1 MEFVIEKWISFNVV
15 SIYTCLIF
23 FEKIVDCKWTNN
35 NFYDNDNY
43 KYTLLLIIIIFQ
55 LLPMTAKLVNVIIHT
70 THKRWTGVKG
80 CASGTVA
87 IDNHWCS
94 SIKLLQNILKKVYS
108 LVLKVVQQVT
118 FSFVFWSRAASR
130 SCNEASNKNMP
141 RFTSMGTSVPSKSSG
156 PKKCIKKATQEQCS
170 WKVER
175 S

>member
-1 MEFVIEKWISFNVV
+1 
-15 SIYTCLIF
+15 
-23 FEKIVDCKWTNN
+23 
-35 NFYDNDNY
+35 
-43 KYTLLLIIIIFQ
+43 
-55 LLPMTAKLVNVIIHT
+55 MTAKLVNVIIHT

-108 LVLKVVQQVT
+108 LVLNVVQHVT

-170 WKVER
+170 WKSWKKLVTVFGLVR
-175 S
+175 KLWLNKRH